1 LCRGEELIYSGVR
14 LRYLLCLL
22 RSPNFLASPD
32 IGIDWLGRHEDSFF
46 ACYQVLHLHC
56 QICVQGYAMQ
66 PVFLVPVEYV
76 LVLQQVRILA
86 DVLTAWKRV
95 TLLDMLECEEALMS
109 LTHVVCPEVY

>member
-1 LCRGEELIYSGVR
+1 MIYSGVR
-14 LRYLLCLL
+14 LSYLLCLL

-32 IGIDWLGRHEDSFF
+32 IGIDWLGRYEDSFF

-76 LVLQQVRILA
+76 LVLQQVRIFA
-86 DVLTAWKRV
+86 DVLTAWKSV
-95 TLLDMLECEEALMS
+95 TFLDMFECEEALMS
-109 LTHVVCPEVY
+109 LTHVVCPEVG